1 MTSFE
6 IGGISFKIKNNLTK
20 EELQVLEKPR
30 AKSHNQ
36 KSVGSPNLVDNSD
49 MPYADYFIDQ
59 LISKTLLK
67 CFDRNDQLKRLS
79 RRQAAELFLR
89 VLEYHQQLYK

>member
-30 AKSHNQ
+30 AKYNSQ
-36 KSVGSPNLVDNSD
+36 KPLGSPTLIDNDD

-59 LISKTLLK
+59 MISQTLLK
-67 CFDRNDQLKRLS
+67 CFDSTEKLKRLS

-89 VLEYHQQLYK
+89 VLEYHHQLYR